1 MDEIR
6 LIDANALKKAL
17 KSNCKPELCHDYNTA
32 WCESCCQTN
41 DFEDLID
48 EAPTV
53 EFHYKPKRM
62 KIDKD
67 GNAEFEY
74 VPEGEWIKGNA
85 YYDERAKSM
94 FDKCKCSICGIT
106 QSFYEDNE
114 TGELYS
120 FNFCPNCGA
129 DMRPKKKLQTP
140 SCLTNPERQAE
151 LLERYKEE

>member
-1 MDEIR
+1 MDEVR

-48 EAPTV
+48 EAPT
-53 EFHYKPKRM
+53 
-62 KIDKD
+62 I
-67 GNAEFEY
+67 N
-74 VPEGEWIKGNA
+74 PE
-85 YYDERAKSM
+85 
-94 FDKCKCSICGIT
+94 
-106 QSFYEDNE
+106 
-114 TGELYS
+114 
-120 FNFCPNCGA
+120 
-129 DMRPKKKLQTP
+129 KKLQTP